1 MGTGSRIALG
11 LFLALIAQFLA
22 FLLAGSGHGWV
33 APFLLSF
40 ALWVFLPITL
50 ALAWP
55 IGPGS
60 PRALTPILVLALV
73 ADAMLINRSI
83 GEAAYISQY
92 ININGWAGL
101 LIIGLWLCLW
111 LFWQAIL
118 GWSLVA
124 GSRVA
129 KDANA

>member
-1 MGTGSRIALG
+1 
-11 LFLALIAQFLA
+11 
-22 FLLAGSGHGWV
+22 
-33 APFLLSF
+33 
-40 ALWVFLPITL
+40 L

-55 IGPGS
+55 IGRGS